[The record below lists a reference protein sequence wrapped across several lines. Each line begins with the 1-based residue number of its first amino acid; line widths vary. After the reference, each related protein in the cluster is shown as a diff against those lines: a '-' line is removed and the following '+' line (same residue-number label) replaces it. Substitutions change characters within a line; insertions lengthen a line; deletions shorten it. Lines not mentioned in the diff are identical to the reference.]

1 MWDCKISL
9 EPISADRNDQSENDN
24 SMRQIE
30 LEFKL
35 KRRAVSIGQLLLTE
49 DGHAFGPALD
59 RYGENLEFFYSRVK
73 NNEKDD
79 GLQKQSQEISLRD
92 EVYFDK
98 SFLSYKLPEFDNRKL
113 CVTNLMK
120 NRPQMSIPLGACQFV
135 KFVEHSRESAKK
147 LLKLEMR

>member
-9 EPISADRNDQSENDN
+9 EPISVDRNAQSENDN

-35 KRRAVSIGQLLLTE
+35 KREACSIGQLLLTE

-59 RYGENLEFFYSRVK
+59 EDGENLEFFYSRVK

-120 NRPQMSIPLGACQFV
+120 NRPQISIALGASQFV

-147 LLKLEMR
+147 LPKLEMR

>member
-1 MWDCKISL
+1 M
-9 EPISADRNDQSENDN
+9 
-24 SMRQIE
+24 
-30 LEFKL
+30 
-35 KRRAVSIGQLLLTE
+35 LTE

-59 RYGENLEFFYSRVK
+59 KYGENLEFFYSRVK

-120 NRPQMSIPLGACQFV
+120 NRPQMSIALGACQFV
-135 KFVEHSRESAKK
+135 KFVEHSREFV
-147 LLKLEMR
+147 E